1 MIYPCQCPCHQP
13 LIQIRI
19 RKPGS
24 SFHGSP
30 NTWSDSS
37 FLCSG
42 AAWMCTPNEAK
53 TEDGIPSVCI
63 AGMPASALNTRI
75 QNLPVASV
83 CTGAGRQS
91 TPKSCS
97 GICWGP
103 QILLESIH
111 CILMGPVGFWSL
123 TLTLTAKP
131 LIQPR

>member
-1 MIYPCQCPCHQP
+1 MICPCQCPYHQN
-13 LIQIRI
+13 LIQTRT
-19 RKPGS
+19 REPGS
-24 SFHGSP
+24 SFPGSL
-30 NTWSDSS
+30 NIWSDSS
-37 FLCSG
+37 FPCSG
-42 AAWMCTPNEAK
+42 VVWMCMPDDEK
-53 TEDGIPSVCI
+53 TVAGIPSVCI
-63 AGMPASALNTRI
+63 AGMQASVQNTRI
-75 QNLPVASV
+75 QNLPAASV

-111 CILMGPVGFWSL
+111 CILTGPAGFWFL